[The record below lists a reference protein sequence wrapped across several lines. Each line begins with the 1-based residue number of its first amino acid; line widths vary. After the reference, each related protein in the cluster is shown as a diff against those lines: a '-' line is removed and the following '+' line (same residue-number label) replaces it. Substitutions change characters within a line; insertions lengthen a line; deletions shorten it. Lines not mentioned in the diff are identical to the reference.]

1 MKKYGVF
8 TKLWLIILDEIR
20 KVLKIQIKCKKVE
33 SCLQKYGSRVLEL
46 DKNISKIRLWLGK
59 THIKNERN

>member
-1 MKKYGVF
+1 M
-8 TKLWLIILDEIR
+8 I
-20 KVLKIQIKCKKVE
+20 
-33 SCLQKYGSRVLEL
+33 GSRVLEL